1 MILPKGTYLF
11 RTTFKSYLEPVEDED
26 TGKIGLYFSN
36 YPILALS
43 MCLEYGSDMIYNIY
57 QTTDDLELDNGK
69 YSFRNINPSRYF
81 KENGDFIPNV
91 FPLDNEM
98 VNHFDNE
105 AYSIISHEFNHDIN
119 LGEIF
124 LNSKSLTYIQLV
136 KSYELLK
143 KDIEEKVT
151 LHGIDSKYDY
161 GFTF

>member
-1 MILPKGTYLF
+1 MILPKDTYLF

-57 QTTDDLELDNGK
+57 QTTDDLELDDGK

-91 FPLDNEM
+91 KPLNNEM
-98 VNHFDNE
+98 VNHFDNA
-105 AYSIISHEFNHDIN
+105 AYSIISYEFIHNPN

-124 LNSKSLTYIQLV
+124 LNAKSLKHIQLV
-136 KSYELLK
+136 KSYKLLK
-143 KDIEEKVT
+143 KDIEEKAK
-151 LHGIDSKYDY
+151 LHGINSEYDY
-161 GFTF
+161 GFAF